1 MENNIPIEEGLA
13 DDIVGDYEY
22 EAPQRQ
28 KKEFLPWHRPRKQF
42 VRDRQWRN
50 EIASLVNA
58 NRPLND
64 VIKYLGLPGLDLL
77 DLRYFHNTIC
87 EQHNLNLRFLGFNTA
102 AAPNNE
108 AQTEFNLCRDEV
120 KSLKWI
126 DPLSD
131 VIRDDFRLVG
141 NPNSKAFKETFKSG
155 PYDVVNL
162 DLCDGFAKHPPGH
175 LEGTH
180 YDAISRLLSI
190 QARNKN
196 PWLLF
201 LTTRV
206 RNIDIHQVT
215 LDRLL
220 EKYRDNLLN
229 CEAFRQKSAEHFSIE
244 NNDDL
249 LEKIQTESGLTNIFL
264 TGICKWLLSNTIIQT
279 PPTKVKLT
287 SVIGYR
293 VVQDTT
299 HEDLISLA
307 IKFEPCSTT
316 AVDPLGL
323 ANYQENGPTECELSP
338 NFVAKVANRKDADN
352 ILSMNEELHNEMITS
367 MADLLSLARYD
378 TGAFQTWV
386 KDGCP
391 AQ

>member
-1 MENNIPIEEGLA
+1 MENNIPVEEGLA
-13 DDIVGDYEY
+13 DDIVGEYQY

-42 VRDRQWRN
+42 VRDRQWRS
-50 EIASLVNA
+50 EIVKLVEA
-58 NRPLND
+58 APPID
-64 VIKYLGLPGLDLL
+64 GVIKYLGLPGLDLL

-87 EQHNLNLRFLGFNTA
+87 ERQNLKLRFLGFNTA
-102 AAPNNE
+102 AAPNDE

-120 KSLKWI
+120 KRLEQI

-141 NPNSKAFKETFKSG
+141 NPNSKAFKETAKLG

-175 LEGTH
+175 LDGTH
-180 YDAISRLLSI
+180 YDAMSQLLSI

-206 RNIDIHQVT
+206 GNNDIHRDV

-220 EKYRDNLLN
+220 DKYRENLIN
-229 CEAFRQKSAEHFSIE
+229 CTAFREKSFEHFSIQ

-249 LEKIQTESGLTNIFL
+249 LNAIQTEPGLTNIFL
-264 TGICKWLLSNTIIQT
+264 TGICKWLLSCSINQT
-279 PPTKVKLT
+279 PPTKVKLI
-287 SVIGYR
+287 SVFGYR
-293 VVQDTT
+293 VSQDAN

-307 IKFEPCSTT
+307 IKFEPCST
-316 AVDPLGL
+316 AVADPFGL
-323 ANYQENGPTECELSP
+323 ANHQGNRPTECELSP

-352 ILSMNEELHNEMITS
+352 ILSTNDQLHGEMITA

-378 TGAFQTWV
+378 TGAFQSWV
-386 KDGCP
+386 NAGCP

>member
-1 MENNIPIEEGLA
+1 MENNIPLEEGLA
-13 DDIVGDYEY
+13 DDIVGEYLY

-42 VRDRQWRN
+42 VRDRQWRK
-50 EIASLVNA
+50 EILRLVEA
-58 NRPLND
+58 NRPLD
-64 VIKYLGLPGLDLL
+64 DTIKYLGLPGLDLL

-87 EQHNLNLRFLGFNTA
+87 EQHNLKLRFLGFNSA
-102 AAPNNE
+102 AAPSSD
-108 AQTEFNLCRDEV
+108 AQSEFNISRDEV
-120 KSLKWI
+120 KKLSLV
-126 DPLSD
+126 DSRSE
-131 VIRDDFRLVG
+131 VIQDDFKLVG
-141 NPNSKAFKETFKSG
+141 KVNSKAYQETLKFG

-162 DLCDGFAKHPPGH
+162 DLCDGFAKHRPGS

-180 YDAISRLLSI
+180 YDAMSQLLSI

-206 RNIDIHQVT
+206 GDNHIHSDT
-215 LDRLL
+215 LAKLK
-220 EKYRDNLLN
+220 EKYCDNLIN
-229 CEAFRQKSAEHFSIE
+229 CDAFKKESIEHFLIE
-244 NNDDL
+244 NDDDL
-249 LEKIQTESGLTNIFL
+249 LKAIQTEPGLTNIFL
-264 TGICKWLLSNTIIQT
+264 TGLCKWLLSCSINQT

-293 VVQDTT
+293 VAQDAS

-307 IKFEPCSTT
+307 IKFEPCST
-316 AVDPLGL
+316 AAADPLGL
-323 ANYQENGPTECELSP
+323 ANHQGNRPTECELSP

-352 ILSMNEELHNEMITS
+352 ILSTNDQLHGEMITA

-378 TGAFQTWV
+378 TGEFQAWV
-386 KDGCP
+386 QAGCP
-391 AQ
+391 A